1 MDQYKLGSATALGP
15 AALFSIGV
23 AMNHPP
29 GSQILICT
37 DGLANTGLGAFSKS
51 KDNKLAELF
60 YD

>member
-23 AMNHPP
+23 AMNYPP

-51 KDNKLAELF
+51 KDNK
-60 YD
+60 